1 VWYCYLVLSLKLI
14 DLKMALIGQ
23 SFEDQSK
30 SKLSP
35 AARRALAKLADF
47 PDGSPESLLL
57 AHGFKRKLISGL
69 VSAGLAT
76 AKPEIMQ
83 AGERAL
89 HVTRIT
95 ITAAGRAALERPIRE
110 LEA

>member
-1 VWYCYLVLSLKLI
+1 MEMAFLSR
-14 DLKMALIGQ
+14 
-23 SFEDQSK
+23 SFEDQSN

-47 PDGSPESLLL
+47 PEGSPESLLL

-76 AKPEIMQ
+76 ARAEVIP
-83 AGERAL
+83 AGERAV
-89 HVTRIT
+89 HVTRIK
-95 ITAAGRAALERPIRE
+95 ITDAGRLALERPMKA